1 MAVEIKITVHQADLG
16 HTNPEFGIYK
26 DDLTLYD
33 DEGAIRIKVFVDGQ
47 AADLTEETEKS
58 IIATVRPHGNKNRLP
73 VVVTT
78 RHEKIINVL
87 EYDLTQKKLRKP
99 GGQPK
104 DDEQNLVKAIEK
116 AADKIVA
123 AIHSKKG
130 AGRAPSQAGTK

>member
-1 MAVEIKITVHQADLG
+1 MAIEIKITVHQADLG
-16 HTNPEFGIYK
+16 HANPEFGIYK

-33 DEGAIRIKVFVDGQ
+33 GEGAISIKVFVDGQ
-47 AADLTEETEKS
+47 VADLTEETEKS
-58 IIATVRPHGNKNRLP
+58 IIATVRPNGDKNLLP

-78 RHEKIINVL
+78 RYEKIINVL
-87 EYDLTQKKLRKP
+87 EYDLKQKKLRKH

-104 DDEQNLVKAIEK
+104 DDEQTLVKVIEK